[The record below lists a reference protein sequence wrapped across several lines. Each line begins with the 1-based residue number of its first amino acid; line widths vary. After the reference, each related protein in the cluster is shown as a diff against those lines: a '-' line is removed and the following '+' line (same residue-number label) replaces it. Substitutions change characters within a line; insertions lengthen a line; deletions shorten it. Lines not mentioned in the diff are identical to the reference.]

1 MQISSSA
8 IILVKNTNKASAS
21 MTKDWLGE
29 VPKFNKL
36 TVGLIYCPRDWQWQ
50 IPGGNEEITG
60 YYYKRLRS

>member
-21 MTKDWLGE
+21 MMKDWLGA

-50 IPGGNEEITG
+50 TLGNNEIIG
-60 YYYKRLRS
+60 CHYKILRSE